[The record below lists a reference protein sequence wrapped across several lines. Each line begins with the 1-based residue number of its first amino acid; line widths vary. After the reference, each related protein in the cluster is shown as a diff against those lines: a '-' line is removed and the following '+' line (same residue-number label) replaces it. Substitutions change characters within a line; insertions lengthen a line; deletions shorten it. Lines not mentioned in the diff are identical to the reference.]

1 MAAPMKQIRRVFSF
15 VHRRNSTLLQCRYSS
30 SKEHSKFFPAQTTT
44 MLPDKSFEGKTAF
57 ITGGGTGLGRGMA
70 TTLSKLGAQVVI
82 TSRKLDVLKGTAEEI
97 QKETGNKVLAV
108 AADVRDPAGIKTAVD
123 ECVDVFGLP
132 NIIINNAAGNF
143 ISPSERLSPN
153 AWKTVVDIVLN
164 GTAYVSLDIGKRLI
178 EANQGAVF
186 LAITT
191 IYATSGSGFVT
202 PSAAAKAGVEALA
215 KSLASEWGR
224 YGIRYNCLQ
233 PGPIKTKGAF
243 SRLDPTGEWSNK
255 MIDVLPTGRFGEVQE
270 LANLVSYMVS
280 DYSSWMTGEV
290 VKLDGGE
297 LYSRAGSFNELRA
310 VSNEQWDMLAQ
321 MIKATKGS

>member
-1 MAAPMKQIRRVFSF
+1 MSFLVLHSVLSSYLQI
-15 VHRRNSTLLQCRYSS
+15 
-30 SKEHSKFFPAQTTT
+30 
-44 MLPDKSFEGKTAF
+44 LP
-57 ITGGGTGLGRGMA
+57 
-70 TTLSKLGAQVVI
+70 
-82 TSRKLDVLKGTAEEI
+82 
-97 QKETGNKVLAV
+97 V
-108 AADVRDPAGIKTAVD
+108 AADVRDPAAVSAAVD
-123 ECVDVFGLP
+123 ECIAVCGLP
-132 NIIINNAAGNF
+132 NIVINNAAGNF

-178 EANQGAVF
+178 EAKQGAVF

-191 IYATSGSGFVT
+191 IYANSGSGFVS

-224 YGIRYNCLQ
+224 YGIRYNCIQ

-243 SRLDPTGEWSNK
+243 SRLDPTGEWTGK
-255 MIDVLPTGRFGEVQE
+255 MMDVLPTGRLGEVQE

-297 LYSRAGSFNELRA
+297 YYSRAGSFNELRA
-310 VSNEQWDMLAQ
+310 VTNEQWDMLAQ